1 MNGAMLFFRSN
12 ILRLCLSVIILG
24 GILFPLMGSQPIIF
38 PHLKGKFAPERVGTK
53 LSERY
58 LASEHMLYAK
68 TIHYAEVCTWYGAVR
83 FAEASGKEELL
94 QKLIARFEPLLDN
107 RRDLLPLIGYK
118 ENFNNYVDFNMFGC
132 LPLELYRI
140 TGRKVFFDIGIPYA
154 DSQWSLPD
162 FATEKHREYLR
173 KGFTWQTRLWIDDM
187 YMITVVQAKAYQVT
201 GDVKYIDR
209 AAKEM
214 VYYLEKLQ
222 RPNGLFY
229 HAPDVPFYWARGNGW
244 MAAGMAELLCY
255 LPDNHECRAYIMEAY
270 RKMMETLKLYQ
281 HEDGMW
287 GQLVDRE
294 NIWPE
299 TSGSAMFVYAVITGI
314 KQGWLDSEVYMDV
327 AMKGWK
333 SLVSYIN
340 DKGDLTEICVGTGK
354 KNSES
359 YYYERPRKAGDFHGQ
374 GPMLWCAAALIEK

>member
-1 MNGAMLFFRSN
+1 M
-12 ILRLCLSVIILG
+12 
-24 GILFPLMGSQPIIF
+24 
-38 PHLKGKFAPERVGTK
+38 
-53 LSERY
+53 
-58 LASEHMLYAK
+58 
-68 TIHYAEVCTWYGAVR
+68 CTWYGAVR

-222 RPNGLFY
+222 RPNGLT
-229 HAPDVPFYWARGNGW
+229 RI
-244 MAAGMAELLCY
+244 AGK
-255 LPDNHECRAYIMEAY
+255 I
-270 RKMMETLKLYQ
+270 
-281 HEDGMW
+281 
-287 GQLVDRE
+287 
-294 NIWPE
+294 
-299 TSGSAMFVYAVITGI
+299 
-314 KQGWLDSEVYMDV
+314 
-327 AMKGWK
+327 
-333 SLVSYIN
+333 
-340 DKGDLTEICVGTGK
+340 
-354 KNSES
+354 
-359 YYYERPRKAGDFHGQ
+359 
-374 GPMLWCAAALIEK
+374 